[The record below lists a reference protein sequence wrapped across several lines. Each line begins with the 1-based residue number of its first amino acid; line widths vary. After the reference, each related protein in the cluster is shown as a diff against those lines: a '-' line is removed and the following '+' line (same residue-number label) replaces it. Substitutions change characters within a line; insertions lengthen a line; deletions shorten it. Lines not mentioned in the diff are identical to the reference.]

1 MDLDLSQLRTLSAVI
16 AEGSLEAAAG
26 VLHVTPSAVSQ
37 RMRALEAATGQVLLI
52 RSRPARL
59 TPPGRVV
66 LRLAHQIELLTTDA
80 AVELTSSNTGLGTP
94 VVAIAV
100 NADSLSTWVLPALAE
115 VAADVCLDLRREDQ
129 ARTAGLLR
137 EGVVVAAVTAEADP
151 VPGCTTTRLG
161 RMRYRPAASPAF
173 AARFFSAGVDV
184 TALTTAPV
192 VVFDRDDDLQDDYL
206 RARSPGAHPPRHHVP
221 ASADFLAAVQ
231 LGMGWGMVPDMQAA
245 AALSNGD
252 LVDLDPTGVI
262 DVTLYWQQWK
272 LRSSTLQHVATA
284 LRTAAADHLY

>member
-1 MDLDLSQLRTLSAVI
+1 MDLDLSQLRALSAVI

-37 RMRALEAATGQVLLI
+37 RLRALEAATGQVLLV

-80 AVELTSSNTGLGTP
+80 AVELTSSATGQGTP

-151 VPGCTTTRLG
+151 VPGCTATRLG

-173 AARFFSAGVDV
+173 AARFFSTGVDA

-192 VVFDRDDDLQDDYL
+192 VVFDRDDDLQDEYL

-221 ASADFLAAVQ
+221 ASTDFLAAVQ
-231 LGMGWGMVPDMQAA
+231 LGMGWGMVPDMQVA

-252 LVDLDPTGVI
+252 LVDLDPTGAI

-272 LRSSTLQHVATA
+272 LRSSTLQQVATT
-284 LRTAAADHLY
+284 LRTAAADHLH